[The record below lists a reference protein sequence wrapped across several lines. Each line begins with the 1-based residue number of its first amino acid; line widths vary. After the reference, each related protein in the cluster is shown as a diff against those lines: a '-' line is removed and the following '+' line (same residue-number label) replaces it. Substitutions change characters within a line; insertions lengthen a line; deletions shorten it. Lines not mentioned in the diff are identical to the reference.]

1 MQERIIWSNF
11 DYDEWLESVKD
22 ELPKEEINERRFH
35 EDCDIWLGDERMNLD
50 VKIDGV
56 IVGFAI
62 LGLWDG
68 KHQGCKIFD
77 NNIKDIL
84 KSRDDFVKWY
94 CDRYNVRGK
103 GVHHDGTNMYLYRI
117 AKNEKAARKLER
129 LIIDG
134 KINEKAFMRRTKSLR
149 PFVAKIYGW

>member
-22 ELPKEEINERRFH
+22 ELPKEEINERRFN

-103 GVHHDGTNMYLYRI
+103 GTHHDGTNLYLYRI

-129 LIIDG
+129 LIIDE
-134 KINEKAFMRRTKSLR
+134 KINEETFMRRTKSLR